1 MDSKER
7 LLSVLN
13 GNEADRVPCICP
25 GGMMNMVITELM
37 NECGIMWPE
46 AHTDEEQMAKLSA
59 AVYDYGMF
67 ENYGVP
73 FCMTIEAESMGA
85 KVDMGSKKYEPHVVE
100 YVMNTVSDYN
110 QLNILD
116 ISSGRAKVTA
126 DAISILKSKESSVPI
141 IGNLSGPISVAS
153 SLMDPVVYYKE
164 LKKKKEDASKFM
176 EFVTNQIIEFGK
188 SQVKAGAD
196 IVAISDPSGTGEILG
211 PVYFEE
217 YAVKYINMLIDGI
230 REVNK
235 DIPIIVHI
243 CGQMHS
249 VYPQLKELKAD
260 AFSFDAIVNI
270 KEVREHMD
278 GKILMGNVS
287 SFALETANEDKIST
301 MTKNVINNGI
311 DIVSPACGLG
321 TQSSMKNIQAML
333 KTVKGEYIV

>member
-1 MDSKER
+1 LDSKER

-13 GNEADRVPCICP
+13 GNEIDRVPCICP

-37 NECGIMWPE
+37 NKCGIMWPE
-46 AHTDEEQMAKLSA
+46 AHTDAEQMANLSM

-73 FCMTIEAESMGA
+73 FCMTIEAEGMGA
-85 KVDMGSKKYEPHVVE
+85 KVDMGSIKYEPHVAD
-100 YVMNTVSDYN
+100 YVINTVAEYN
-110 QLNILD
+110 QLDNLD
-116 ISSGRAKVTA
+116 VNSGRAKVTL
-126 DAISILKSKESSVPI
+126 DAIAILKSKGESVPI

-153 SLMDPVVYYKE
+153 SLMDPVIYYKE
-164 LKKKKEDASKFM
+164 LRKKKEDANKFM

-188 SQVKAGAD
+188 AQVKAGAD
-196 IVAISDPSGTGEILG
+196 IITISDPSGTGEILG
-211 PVYFEE
+211 PVYFAE

-230 REVNK
+230 REAAK

-260 AFSFDAIVNI
+260 AFSFDAVVRI
-270 KEVREHMD
+270 KDIREHMQE
-278 GKILMGNVS
+278 KILMGNVS
-287 SFALETANEDKIST
+287 SFALETANGDKIRA

-321 TQSSMKNIQAML
+321 TQAPMKNIQAML
-333 KTVKGEYIV
+333 KTVKGE

>member
-7 LLSVLN
+7 LLSVLR
-13 GNEADRVPCICP
+13 GKKVDRVPCICP

-37 NECGIMWPE
+37 NECGVKWPE
-46 AHTDEEQMAKLSA
+46 AHTDGEQMAELSM

-73 FCMTIEAESMGA
+73 FCMTIEVESMGA
-85 KVDMGSKKYEPHVVE
+85 KVDLGSTKYEPRVIE
-100 YVMNTVSDYN
+100 YVINTVSEYN
-110 QLNILD
+110 QLYALD
-116 ISSGRAKVTA
+116 INSGRARVTI
-126 DAISILKSKESSVPI
+126 DAISILKSNSNTVPI

-153 SLMDPVVYYKE
+153 SLMDPVIYYKE
-164 LKKKKEDASKFM
+164 LRKKKEDAHRFM

-188 SQVKAGAD
+188 AQIKAGAD
-196 IVAISDPSGTGEILG
+196 VIVISDPSGTGEILG

-230 REVNK
+230 REDNK

-249 VYPQLKELKAD
+249 VYPQLKKLHAD

-270 KEVREHMD
+270 KEVREHM
-278 GKILMGNVS
+278 GERILMGNIS
-287 SFALETANEDKIST
+287 SFTLETANEDKIST
-301 MTKNVINNGI
+301 MTKNAISSGI

-321 TQSSMKNIQAML
+321 TQSPMKNIQAML
-333 KTVKGEYIV
+333 KTVKGK